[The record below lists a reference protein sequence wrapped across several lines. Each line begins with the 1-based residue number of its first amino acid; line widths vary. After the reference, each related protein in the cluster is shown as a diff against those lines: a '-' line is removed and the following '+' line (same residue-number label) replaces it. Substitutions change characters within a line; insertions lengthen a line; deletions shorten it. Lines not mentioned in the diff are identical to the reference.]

1 MPRIN
6 IDRLFKGVGVVRSL
20 NTLLLYLC
28 RHNEKKNNNN
38 KIKVIVSWFK

>member
-20 NTLLLYLC
+20 NTLLLYLY
-28 RHNEKKNNNN
+28 RHNEKKKKKENN
-38 KIKVIVSWFK
+38 KIK